1 MNAGDNILLDCFIPT
16 AYDVNDIQWMKND
29 TPLNETERVM
39 NTKSAKLMLGNVSYS
54 DYGMYQCYVNTTYYT
69 RSVILTGQPIVHH
82 VSTSVLE
89 FGVVNTVLCTSCN
102 FLMLILNLEYV

>member
-1 MNAGDNILLDCFIPT
+1 MNAGENVLLDCFIPT
-16 AYDVNDIQWMKND
+16 AYDVDIQWMKND
-29 TPLNETERVM
+29 TPLNETECVM
-39 NTKSAKLMLGNVSYS
+39 NIKSAKLTLRNINYS

-89 FGVVNTVLCTSCN
+89 FVVMNIVLCTLCD
-102 FLMLILNLEYV
+102 IHIYANLKPHV

>member
-1 MNAGDNILLDCFIPT
+1 
-16 AYDVNDIQWMKND
+16 MKND

>member
-1 MNAGDNILLDCFIPT
+1 MNAGENILLDCFIPT
-16 AYDVNDIQWMKND
+16 AYDVDDIQWMKND

-39 NTKSAKLMLGNVSYS
+39 NTTSAKLTLRNISYS

-69 RSVILTGQPIVHH
+69 RSIILTGQPIVHH

-89 FGVVNTVLCTSCN
+89 FVVTNTVLCTSWNIC
-102 FLMLILNLEYV
+102 MQI